1 MTTDRETILIKRYAS
16 RRLYNTKTSDY
27 ITLDEVA
34 TYIRDGKDVQIIDR
48 KTGEDL
54 TRQYLLQIITD
65 YESKGENILPI
76 NVLMDIVRS
85 YSDQAQSYIPDFL
98 SQSFDMIKQQQQQ
111 VLKSF
116 QQNIPGTAN
125 PLPTPL
131 DGFQEW
137 QKLQTNF
144 FNQMMTS
151 WNQNQEQEETEAEA
165 QEADKAPKPK
175 ATKSNK
181 TKNKKDQAKD
191 DELAAIKKQL
201 QELQSKLQDL

>member
-34 TYIRDGKDVQIIDR
+34 TYIREGKNVQIIDR

-98 SQSFDMIKQQQQQ
+98 SQSFDMIKQQQEE
-111 VLKSF
+111 VLKTF
-116 QQNIPGTAN
+116 QQNIPGAAS

-131 DGFQEW
+131 DGLEEW

-144 FNQMMTS
+144 FNQMMAG
-151 WNQNQEQEETEAEA
+151 WRQNQDQEET
-165 QEADKAPKPK
+165 QEADNEPQPK
-175 ATKSNK
+175 ATKASK
-181 TKNKKDQAKD
+181 TKTKKDQAKD

>member
-1 MTTDRETILIKRYAS
+1 MTNDRETILIKRYAS

-27 ITLDEVA
+27 ITLEEVA
-34 TYIRDGKDVQIIDR
+34 NYIRDGKDVQIIDR

-98 SQSFDMIKQQQQQ
+98 SQSFDMIKQQQEEA
-111 VLKSF
+111 LKSF
-116 QQNIPGTAN
+116 QQNISNTVT
-125 PLPTPL
+125 PLPIPL
-131 DGFQEW
+131 DGFEEW

-144 FNQMMTS
+144 FNQMMTN
-151 WNQNQEQEETEAEA
+151 WNQQQQDAEAEA
-165 QEADKAPKPK
+165 DTDDEPEPK
-175 ATKSNK
+175 ATKSTK
-181 TKNKKDQAKD
+181 TKNKKDQAND

-201 QELQSKLQDL
+201 QDLQSKLQDL